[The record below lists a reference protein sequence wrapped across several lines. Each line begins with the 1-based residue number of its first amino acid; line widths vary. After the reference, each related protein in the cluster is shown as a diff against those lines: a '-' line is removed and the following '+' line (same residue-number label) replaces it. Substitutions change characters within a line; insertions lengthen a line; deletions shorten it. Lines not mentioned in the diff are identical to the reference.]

1 MVTQNQNSQVWEIT
15 QEVLNLALPLLLKA
29 LELSKVL
36 FTSFQPAF
44 NFLKIIIDSSQQSV
58 RFL

>member
-1 MVTQNQNSQVWEIT
+1 MVTQNQNAQIWEIT
-15 QEVLNLALPLLLKA
+15 QEVLNFTLPLLLKA

-36 FTSFQPAF
+36 FTPFQPAF